1 MLFNSLEFLIF
12 LPTMLLIYWRLNH
25 ENQNHLLLVG
35 SYIFYGMWDYRFL
48 ALLTFSTIFD
58 FYAGRLI
65 HRAQQQESPQSHLLA
80 RRYLIASCVVNLTL
94 LGVFKY
100 YDFFILSF
108 EEVLQ
113 AFGVSASLPLLRVI
127 LPVGISFYT
136 FQSMSYTIDVYR
148 QELKPTDRLSEFALY
163 VSFFPQ
169 LVAGPIER
177 GKTLIGQV
185 IAPRH
190 RDGEREV
197 EGIHLC
203 FWGFFKKVFIADNL
217 SPIVDQVF
225 ASNSATGFEVVLGVY
240 AFAVQIYCDFSGY
253 TDIARGVAK
262 LFGFELMLNFNL
274 PYFATS
280 PSDFWRRWH
289 ISLSGW
295 LRDYLY
301 IPLGGSRGS
310 FAFTSR
316 NLMITMLLGGLWHG
330 AAWNFVLWGLYH
342 GTLLVAFRAAER
354 TPLGRMA
361 DRLPAWIKVVAMFQI
376 TCYGWLLFRAGSFEQ
391 IRSFSLALVQ
401 NFGVVQWDA
410 AAQVGWL
417 VAPLLIVQLIQA
429 ASGRLLFLDWPWARA
444 EYKTVCYACMLYVIL
459 FHGATSQSFI
469 YFQF

>member
-1 MLFNSLEFLIF
+1 MLFNSLPFLLF
-12 LPTMLLIYWRLNH
+12 APTLLLIYWRLRH
-25 ENQNHLLLVG
+25 DNQNRLLLVG
-35 SYIFYGMWDYRFL
+35 SYIFYGSWDYRFL
-48 ALLTFSTIFD
+48 SLLAFSTIVD
-58 FYAGRLI
+58 FHCARQI
-65 HRAQQQESPQSHLLA
+65 HRALQESPRDLLRA
-80 RRYLIASCVVNLTL
+80 RQYLIVSCLVNLGL

-100 YDFFILSF
+100 YDFFVLSL
-108 EEVLQ
+108 EAALES
-113 AFGVSASLPLLRVI
+113 FGIPASLPLLHVI

-136 FQSMSYTIDVYR
+136 FQTMSYTIDVYR
-148 QELKPTDRLSEFALY
+148 GELKPTNSLVDFALY

-177 GKTLIGQV
+177 GKTFIPQ
-185 IAPRH
+185 IINPRH
-190 RDGEREV
+190 RDGEQAM

-217 SPIVDQVF
+217 SPIVDGVF
-225 ASNSATGFEVVLGVY
+225 ANGSATGFEVMLGVY
-240 AFAVQIYCDFSGY
+240 AFAIQIYCDFSGY

-262 LFGFELMLNFNL
+262 LFGFELMLNFDL
-274 PYFATS
+274 PYFAKS

-310 FAFTSR
+310 LAFTSR

-342 GTLLVAFRAAER
+342 GTLLVLFRTYEASSLAR
-354 TPLGRMA
+354 MVGRM
-361 DRLPAWIKVVAMFQI
+361 PAWIKIFAMFQL
-376 TCYGWLLFRAGSFEQ
+376 TCYGWLLFRAASLAQ
-391 IRSFSLALVQ
+391 IRSFSLSLVQ
-401 NFGVVQWDA
+401 EFGAVHWDA
-410 AAQVGWL
+410 VIELCWL

-429 ASGRLLFLDWPWARA
+429 ASGRRQFLDWPWARV
-444 EYKTVCYACMLYVIL
+444 EYKTIGYACMLYVML
-459 FHGATSQSFI
+459 FHGARSQSFI

>member
-1 MLFNSLEFLIF
+1 MLFNSLAFLLF
-12 LPTMLLIYWRLNH
+12 APTLLLIYWQLRH
-25 ENQNHLLLVG
+25 RNQNRLLLVG
-35 SYIFYGMWDYRFL
+35 SYFFYGMWDYRFL
-48 ALLTFSTIFD
+48 SLLASSTIID
-58 FYAGRLI
+58 FYCSRRI
-65 HRAQQQESPQSHLLA
+65 YREQQQGADGNSRA
-80 RRYLIASCVVNLTL
+80 RRYLIVSCLVNLGL
-94 LGVFKY
+94 LGIFKY
-100 YDFFILSF
+100 YDFFVRSF
-108 EEVLQ
+108 DEFFQ
-113 AFGVSASLPLLRVI
+113 SFGMSAPLPLLHVI

-136 FQSMSYTIDVYR
+136 FQTMSYTIDVYR
-148 QELKPTDRLSEFALY
+148 RELKPTDSLVDFALY

-177 GKTLIGQV
+177 GKTFVAQILN
-185 IAPRH
+185 PRH
-190 RDGEREV
+190 RDRQQAV
-197 EGIHLC
+197 EGVHLC

-225 ASNSATGFEVVLGVY
+225 SNGSAAGAEVLLGVY

-262 LFGFELMLNFNL
+262 LFGFELMLNFDL
-274 PYFATS
+274 PYFAKS

-342 GTLLVAFRAAER
+342 GALLILFRAGER
-354 TPLGRMA
+354 TPLAQTAG
-361 DRLPAWIKVVAMFQI
+361 RLPAWIKVVAMFQL
-376 TCYGWLLFRAGSFEQ
+376 TCYGWLLFRAESFAQ
-391 IRSFSLALVQ
+391 IRSFTGSLLRE
-401 NFGVVQWDA
+401 FGVVPWDA
-410 AAQVGWL
+410 VIQVCWL

-429 ASGRLLFLDWPWARA
+429 ASGRRQFLDWPWARV
-444 EYKTVCYACMLYVIL
+444 EYRTACYACMLYLTL
-459 FHGATSQSFI
+459 FHGAQSQSFI

>member
-1 MLFNSLEFLIF
+1 MLFNSLEFLLF
-12 LPTMLLIYWRLNH
+12 APTMLFLYWRLRH
-25 ENQNHLLLVG
+25 ENQNRLLLAG
-35 SYIFYGMWDYRFL
+35 SYVFYGMWDYRFL
-48 ALLTFSTIFD
+48 SLLAFSTVFD
-58 FYAGRLI
+58 FYAARLI
-65 HRAQQQESPQSHLLA
+65 DRAHQQEGARGDLLA
-80 RRYLIASCVVNLTL
+80 RRYLIASCVVNLGL

-100 YDFFILSF
+100 YDFFILSL
-108 EEVLQ
+108 EAILQ
-113 AFGVSASLPLLRVI
+113 SLGVSASLPLLRVI

-148 QELKPTDRLSEFALY
+148 RQLVPAANLLDFALY

-185 IAPRH
+185 LNPRH
-190 RDGEREV
+190 RDGVREV
-197 EGIHLC
+197 EGAHLC

-225 ASNSATGFEVVLGVY
+225 AQSSAPGFEVMLGVY

-274 PYFATS
+274 PYFARS
-280 PSDFWRRWH
+280 PADFWRRWH

-301 IPLGGSRGS
+301 ISLGGSRGS
-310 FAFTSR
+310 LAFTCR
-316 NLMITMLLGGLWHG
+316 NLMLTMLLGGLWHG
-330 AAWNFVLWGLYH
+330 AAWNFVLWGFYH
-342 GTLLVAFRAAER
+342 GALLVVFRVCDGSVLA
-354 TPLGRMA
+354 RMA
-361 DRLPAWIKVVAMFQI
+361 GRLPAWIRVFAMFQL
-376 TCYGWLLFRAGSFEQ
+376 TCYGWLLFRAGSWAQ

-401 NFGVVQWDA
+401 QFGVIRWDA
-410 AAQVGWL
+410 VSQVCWL

-429 ASGRLLFLDWPWARA
+429 ASGRRQFLDWPWARA
-444 EYKTVCYACMLYVIL
+444 EYKTVCYACMLYMML
-459 FHGATSQSFI
+459 FHGARSQSFI